1 MIQKKLLALALGLAL
16 FSCQKVSHEV
26 VPEKPQGWE
35 IYSTPKESS
44 LRGLSPVTGDI
55 VWVSGSRGTWMRTL
69 DGGKTW
75 DSGTIAGLDTVDF
88 RSIYGFDAEKAV
100 AVSAGQPAVIY
111 KTLDGG
117 KTWVLK
123 HQASEKAFLDGIT
136 FATEERGYVFGD
148 PEDGRWTILET
159 VDQGESWRLIDSLPQ
174 AAEGE
179 AGFAASASSLIA
191 EGDHLYLGSGGTEAN
206 LYVSKD
212 RGNSWE
218 KFKSPLQQGES
229 SQGIFALTSTGK
241 GEIIVTGGDYLHE
254 NQNEGN
260 LGIFLPED
268 KKITQ
273 RDGYV
278 LVEGPPRKPK
288 LGFDSKAGWMAYLMR
303 NNLLFVKR
311 WPTFSKR
318 PYNEMAGLTLS
329 IWYPDGPMCELE
341 PIGPQEILKPGDKA
355 SFTEDWWV
363 TEHKFPGNAK
373 SVDLNQLE
381 AKVKKLTNK

>member
-1 MIQKKLLALALGLAL
+1 MKLANLFKAFTITGLFLSLNGYNAVGANGAKVLKAFGYEECIELKNKTTRVVLAPSGGRVL
-16 FSCQKVSHEV
+16 SYEV
-26 VPEKPQGWE
+26 NSINTLYLSKSDSEGKGGASAGRFDIGPERVLPRHDVLW
-35 IYSTPKESS
+35 
-44 LRGLSPVTGDI
+44 
-55 VWVSGSRGTWMRTL
+55 
-69 DGGKTW
+69 
-75 DSGTIAGLDTVDF
+75 SGT
-88 RSIYGFDAEKAV
+88 Y
-100 AVSAGQPAVIY
+100 
-111 KTLDGG
+111 
-117 KTWVLK
+117 
-123 HQASEKAFLDGIT
+123 
-136 FATEERGYVFGD
+136 
-148 PEDGRWTILET
+148 
-159 VDQGESWRLIDSLPQ
+159 
-174 AAEGE
+174 
-179 AGFAASASSLIA
+179 
-191 EGDHLYLGSGGTEAN
+191 
-206 LYVSKD
+206 
-212 RGNSWE
+212 
-218 KFKSPLQQGES
+218 
-229 SQGIFALTSTGK
+229 K
-241 GEIIVTGGDYLHE
+241 GEITGIRAAKFTSAKDDVTGFQIIREFKLAKKGTRLRIKQTVINISNETNQVCYWCRTFVHGQGICVVPVTKHSRMPRKHVIYE
-254 NQNEGN
+254 NGTTVN
-260 LGIFLPED
+260 FLPED
-268 KKITQ
+268 EKITQ